1 MEPSKL
7 AKLIDGKAKNA
18 VLEYGKF
25 GQKKWPSI
33 FVEKKQ
39 LRKVASLLRS
49 MESTQVDTLRFL
61 VGIPLESDLLLSY
74 FLSSPRSE
82 LDMVL
87 RVSVSIQSKVGQEVE
102 SLSSVWKNSEF
113 FERELNKKFGLVFM
127 THRGGQ

>member
-1 MEPSKL
+1 M
-7 AKLIDGKAKNA
+7 
-18 VLEYGKF
+18 
-25 GQKKWPSI
+25 
-33 FVEKKQ
+33 
-39 LRKVASLLRS
+39 
-49 MESTQVDTLRFL
+49 DTLRFL